1 MRSFYLIFLLFVPF
15 VRFMASMQKGERFM
29 SIPSSSPKKRE
40 DWKSRKQT
48 VVSFLFSCAGTQSNV
63 DGLGTGKRKG
73 ALCDRNLI
81 SSSKLSFL
89 CDTSLGVFSFGAHN
103 ETQHERFQLRN
114 EKKRSKLRSTSST
127 EKFDEKALGEA
138 GDARIIRKHT
148 LIQIPLNY
156 QVAATSSRSS
166 ELIVS
171 VARQH

>member
-1 MRSFYLIFLLFVPF
+1 MRSFNLIFLLFVPF
-15 VRFMASMQKGERFM
+15 ARFMASMQKGERFM

-48 VVSFLFSCAGTQSNV
+48 VASFLSCAGTQSNV

-73 ALCDRNLI
+73 ASSDRNLI
-81 SSSKLSFL
+81 SSSKLSLL

-114 EKKRSKLRSTSST
+114 EKKRLKLRSTSST
-127 EKFDEKALGEA
+127 EKFDWKAIGEA

-148 LIQIPLNY
+148 FIQIPLNY
-156 QVAATSSRSS
+156 QVAAKSSRSS